1 MHITVVAN
9 PAAGGGR
16 GQRIIARLRPLL
28 LARGVT
34 DIRETRASGDEATLT
49 AAAVADGATTILA
62 VGGDGTWSRC
72 AAVLGAS
79 RSTTSLA
86 LLAAGRGNDF
96 AKTLGLPVHDHLHTL
111 ALIQQQRVRPCD
123 LGRIDDTWFL
133 NVAGFGFD
141 AHVLQRAQHA
151 GGGVLAYAAVALREL
166 SAYRPLQVA
175 IDDAPA
181 RETLML
187 AVANGAHFGGTFHVA
202 PGAALD
208 DGLLD
213 LVHIADLPPWRR
225 VPVLAAAV
233 RGRHLQHAAAS
244 QRAVAAATLTFAS
257 PPVYEADGE
266 LHQAPE
272 RSVRVGVASGALRLV
287 AP

>member
-16 GQRIIARLRPLL
+16 GQRVIARLRPLL
-28 LARGVT
+28 LARGVS
-34 DIRETRASGDEATLT
+34 DIRETRAQGDEATLT
-49 AAAVADGATTILA
+49 AAAIADGATSIIA

-72 AAVLGAS
+72 AAVLGAA

-96 AKTLGLPVHDHLHTL
+96 ARTPGLPVHDHLRTL
-111 ALIQQQRVRPCD
+111 ALAQQQRWRACD
-123 LGRIDDTWFL
+123 LGRVDDTWFL

-141 AHVLQRAQHA
+141 AHVLARAQHA
-151 GGGVLAYAAVALREL
+151 GGGRFAYAGVALRAL
-166 SAYRPLQVA
+166 ASYRPVQVA
-175 IDDAPA
+175 VDDAPP
-181 RETLML
+181 RDTLLL

-213 LVHIADLPPWRR
+213 VVQVADLPPWRR
-225 VPVLAAAV
+225 LPVLAAAV
-233 RGRHLQHAAAS
+233 RGRHVQHAAAS
-244 QRAVAAATLTFAS
+244 HRAVPAATLTFAE
-257 PPVYEADGE
+257 PPVYQADGE
-266 LHQAPE
+266 LHRATARTLRVSVAP
-272 RSVRVGVASGALRLV
+272 GALRLV